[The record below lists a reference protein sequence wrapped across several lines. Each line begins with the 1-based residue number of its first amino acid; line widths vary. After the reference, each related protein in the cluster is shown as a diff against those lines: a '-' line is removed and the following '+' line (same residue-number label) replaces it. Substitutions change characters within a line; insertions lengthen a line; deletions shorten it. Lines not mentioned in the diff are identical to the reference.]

1 VNTPYTFGDSAL
13 ARERLGLVA
22 AAFEAPTRA
31 LLDDV
36 PGQFRRYVIDLGCGP
51 GYTTALLAE
60 HFDLAQVTGYDAS
73 PAMLAE
79 ARERVP
85 RAWFVKADVTKPLLL
100 PADIVYGRLL
110 LGHLPEPA
118 PVLDTWAAALRPGN
132 GVLVCEE
139 PVRYRSDDPWFT
151 RYEQL
156 VTDVVA
162 RTGAA
167 LWAATMLDATP
178 EGCTRVLDRVVEHPV
193 AAGHA
198 AAMFWRNA
206 VQWGEGIPD
215 VPDLID
221 RFRDLEARGVRDPV
235 VWEIR
240 QTIWL
245 RTLA

>member
-1 VNTPYTFGDSAL
+1 VSAPYTFGDSAL
-13 ARERLGLVA
+13 ARERLGFVA
-22 AAFEAPTRA
+22 AAFEQPTRA

-60 HFDLAQVTGYDAS
+60 KFGLAQVTGYDAS
-73 PAMLAE
+73 PAMLEE

-118 PVLDTWAAALRPGN
+118 HVLDTWAAALRPGN
-132 GVLVCEE
+132 GILVCEE
-139 PVRYRSDDPWFT
+139 PVRYRSDEPAFA
-151 RYEQL
+151 RYEEI

-162 RTGAA
+162 RTGAT
-167 LWAATMLDATP
+167 LWAASILDATP
-178 EGCTRVLDRVVEHPV
+178 EGCSRVLDRVIEHPV
-193 AAGHA
+193 PAGHA

-206 VQWGEGIPD
+206 AQWGDGIPD
-215 VPDLID
+215 VPGLID
-221 RFRDLEARGVRDPV
+221 HFRDLEARGADETVT
-235 VWEIR
+235 WEIR